1 MEISGRRIWQVAAGD
16 SERNYAKLCLEWD
29 VILNGPGSE
38 GPWPDCAGALRSG
51 WGLSCKLA
59 DLERFCEEV
68 KEGDLVV
75 LRVGTAEVYWVGE
88 VVGGYIWHEESA
100 TLTAGTCST

>member
-29 VILNGPGSE
+29 VILNG
-38 GPWPDCAGALRSG
+38 RSG

-75 LRVGTAEVYWVGE
+75 LRVGTLRCTG
-88 VVGGYIWHEESA
+88 
-100 TLTAGTCST
+100 